1 MSKKAI
7 IITLVSLIVL
17 GIIAV
22 VIYYIYKNKKSGIS
36 YNENPI
42 SGSGILIKD
51 MPTPPLANLNTLQ
64 VKAFQDW
71 MDIKH
76 PNWVNGANLNKG
88 VGYGNKGPATM
99 SAYNTYGAEWYDG
112 VKKMSAATLNIA
124 NLAM

>member
-22 VIYYIYKNKKSGIS
+22 IIYYIYKNKRDKNNSKLS
-36 YNENPI
+36 Y
-42 SGSGILIKD
+42 GDILIKD

-88 VGYGNKGPATM
+88 TGYGNKGPATM
-99 SAYNTYGAEWYDG
+99 SAYNTYGAEWYAG
-112 VKKMSAATLNIA
+112 IKALSSSTLNLA

>member
-22 VIYYIYKNKKSGIS
+22 VIYHIYKNKKDKAKESKIS
-36 YNENPI
+36 ATD
-42 SGSGILIKD
+42 ILID
-51 MPTPPLANLNTLQ
+51 ELGTPPLANLNTLQ

-88 VGYGNKGPATM
+88 TGYGNKGPATM
-99 SAYNTYGAEWYDG
+99 SAYNTYGAEWDAQI
-112 VKKMSAATLNIA
+112 KKISKITLN
-124 NLAM
+124 LLR